1 MRHTLRI
8 LFVMIALSTL
18 AACAGGYKSD
28 VTRFHNLPRPAGE
41 SIEVTAAR
49 PERQNSIEFDQYAQ
63 MVGSRLGAIGYAPPA
78 AGQSTPLIAY
88 VDYGMQP
95 VAGPQY
101 EEGSSASIGM
111 GTGGRHT
118 SFGIGFSFPI
128 GESKPRQDY
137 VYILSLDIVRRGDG
151 VKLYEGKS
159 SIRATGKAMNEMM
172 PLLIDALFA
181 DFPGQSGTA
190 SQVKVGN

>member
-1 MRHTLRI
+1 MKQTVRF
-8 LFVMIALSTL
+8 LFLMIATATL
-18 AACAGGYKSD
+18 AACSGGYKSD

-41 SIEVTAAR
+41 SIEVMAAR
-49 PERQNSIEFDQYAQ
+49 ADRQSSLEFGQYAELI
-63 MVGSRLGAIGYAPPA
+63 GARLGTVGYTPPI
-78 AGQSTPLIAY
+78 AGQGTPLIAY
-88 VDYGMQP
+88 VDYGLQP
-95 VAGPQY
+95 VAGVTY

-118 SFGIGFSFPI
+118 SFGLGLSFPI
-128 GESKPRQDY
+128 GESKPRQEY

-159 SIRATGKAMNEMM
+159 TIRATGKTLNEMM
-172 PLLIDALFA
+172 PLLADALFA

-190 SQVKVGN
+190 TRVKVGN